1 MFNKIHKLYLL
12 CMAGVLLSVFTQAQ
26 ETATK
31 VVSSTDNILAIVMI
45 LIALV
50 LAFVIWGMGQVLL
63 ILIKQMMEKAKQASK
78 VAPMILLAFF
88 QLIAHGTS
96 AQTVADAVPAPEVDN
111 YGGLNYAGFWT
122 LASVI
127 IIEVI
132 VIMFFMFF
140 IKRIQ
145 QELLPE
151 TQENGWSLKAWWN
164 KMDKRFFTK
173 AIAVEKEAD
182 VMLDHDYDG
191 IRELDNSL
199 PPWWK
204 YGFYITIVVAIVY
217 LFNFHVMGYGKNPT
231 EEYNAEME
239 QAKIDMEAYQSKNAD
254 KVDEANLQMPSKSG
268 MDEGKEIFTTVC
280 WTCHGKMGE
289 GGTGPNLTDEY
300 WIHKGSLTDV
310 YLSIKHGYPDKG
322 MQAWDKNYSPKQI
335 NDLAGYIK
343 SLKGTNPLNPKA
355 PQGDLYIE
363 DSIQSIK
370 RDTLLTAK

>member
-1 MFNKIHKLYLL
+1 MPNQIHKSYLL
-12 CMAGVLLSVFTQAQ
+12 LMAASLLSFFAKAQ
-26 ETATK
+26 ETTPK
-31 VVSSTDNILAIVMI
+31 VVSSTENILAIVMI
-45 LIALV
+45 LIAVV
-50 LAFVIWGMGQVLL
+50 LSFVIWGMGQVLL
-63 ILIKQMMEKAKQASK
+63 VLIKQMMEKAKQASK
-78 VAPMILLAFF
+78 VAPFILMALFL
-88 QLIAHGTS
+88 LIANQSS
-96 AQTVADAVPAPEVDN
+96 AQMAAEVAPAPAADN

-145 QELLPE
+145 EELLPE
-151 TQENGWSLKAWWN
+151 TKVSTWSLKAWWT

-204 YGFYITIVVAIVY
+204 YGFYITIVVAVIY

-231 EEYNAEME
+231 EEYNTEME
-239 QAKIDMEAYQSKNAD
+239 QARIAMEAYQSMNAD
-254 KVDEANLQMPSKSG
+254 KVDESNLQMPSPAG
-268 MDEGKEIFTTVC
+268 LDEGKEIFNSVC
-280 WTCHGKMGE
+280 WTCHGKLGE
-289 GGTGPNLTDEY
+289 GGTGPNLTDNY

-322 MQAWDKNYSPKQI
+322 MQAWEKNYSPKQI
-335 NDLAGYIK
+335 NNLAGYIQT
-343 SLKGTNPLNPKA
+343 LKGTNPPNPKA
-355 PQGDLYIE
+355 PQGDLYAA
-363 DSIQSIK
+363 
-370 RDTLLTAK
+370 DTLKISSKDTITTTK